1 MKSIQK
7 AAAWLVLAALIVG
20 IFSGCSKEKDPS
32 ADSTADETSDTQQI
46 TTTEADIATEVQPN
60 EPGAVQTRPVNDP
73 SASPLYEISYT
84 NVRLYEMGSSS
95 VWMQAIAEISNTG
108 EATLSLDNAAF
119 NLQNATGETV
129 ASKSNV
135 LAYPRMI
142 APGEK
147 GYFYVET
154 SLPDVTA
161 DTALTL
167 NPQVEISKTGAVKQ
181 NFTVTDTKIS
191 ANNLGDLTV
200 TGTMENKTEKSFDS
214 VYTVTVLFD
223 DKNAPIGVIPSSAPY
238 SLTAG
243 ATAKL
248 QDSAFALPDDIT
260 KDTVDSFAVYA
271 YAISAK

>member
-1 MKSIQK
+1 M
-7 AAAWLVLAALIVG
+7 
-20 IFSGCSKEKDPS
+20 FSGCSKEKDP
-32 ADSTADETSDTQQI
+32 AVDSTADDTSDTQQI
-46 TTTEADIATEVQPN
+46 TTKENITTEAQSK

-73 SASPLYEISYT
+73 TASPLYEISYT
-84 NVRLYEMGSSS
+84 NVRLYEMGSGS
-95 VWMQAIAEISNTG
+95 VWMQAIAEISNAG

-154 SLPDVTA
+154 SLPDVAA

-167 NPQVEISKTGAVKQ
+167 DPQVEISKTGAVKQ

-214 VYTVTVLFD
+214 VYTVTILFN
-223 DKNAPIGVIPSSAPY
+223 DKNVPIGVIPSSAPY

-260 KDTVDSFAVYA
+260 KDSVDSFAVYA

>member
-1 MKSIQK
+1 MKSIRK
-7 AAAWLVLAALIVG
+7 AAAWLALAVLIVG
-20 IFSGCSKEKDPS
+20 IFSSCSKEKDPA
-32 ADSTADETSDTQQI
+32 ADSTANDTSDTQQI
-46 TTTEADIATEVQPN
+46 TTTEEDITTEAQSK
-60 EPGAVQTRPVNDP
+60 EPGATQTRPVNDP
-73 SASPLYEISYT
+73 TASPLYDIGYT
-84 NVRLYEMGSSS
+84 NVRLYEMGGS

-108 EATLSLDNAAF
+108 EATLSLDNATF

-129 ASKSNV
+129 ASKSNI

-154 SLPDVTA
+154 SLLDVAA

-167 NPQVEISKTGAVKQ
+167 DPQVEISETGAVKQ

-214 VYTVTVLFD
+214 VYTVTVLLD
-223 DKNAPIGVIPSSAPY
+223 DQNTPIGVIPSSAPY

-243 ATAKL
+243 TTAKL

-260 KDTVDSFAVYA
+260 KDTVDSFVVYA

>member
-1 MKSIQK
+1 MKSIRK
-7 AAAWLVLAALIVG
+7 AAAWLALAALVVG
-20 IFSGCSKEKDPS
+20 MFSGCSKEKDPA
-32 ADSTADETSDTQQI
+32 ADSTANDTSDTQQI
-46 TTTEADIATEVQPN
+46 TTTEADITTEAQSK

-73 SASPLYEISYT
+73 TASPLYEISYT
-84 NVRLYEMGSSS
+84 NVRLYEMGSDS

-108 EATLSLDNAAF
+108 ESTLSLDNAAF
-119 NLQNATGETV
+119 NLQNAAGETV
-129 ASKSNV
+129 ASKSNI

-154 SLPDVTA
+154 SLPDVAA
-161 DTALTL
+161 DATLTL
-167 NPQVEISKTGAVKQ
+167 DPQVEISKTGAVKQ

-191 ANNLGDLTV
+191 TNNLGDLTV

-214 VYTVTVLFD
+214 VYTVTVLLD
-223 DKNAPIGVIPSSAPY
+223 DQNAPIGVISSSAPY

-260 KDTVDSFAVYA
+260 KDTVDSFVVYA

>member
-20 IFSGCSKEKDPS
+20 IFSGSTKEKDPS

>member
-1 MKSIQK
+1 MKSIRK

-20 IFSGCSKEKDPS
+20 IFSSCSKEKEPT
-32 ADSTADETSDTQQI
+32 ADSTANDTSDTQQI
-46 TTTEADIATEVQPN
+46 TMTEEDITTETPSGDT
-60 EPGAVQTRPVNDP
+60 GASQTRPINDP
-73 SASPLYEISYT
+73 TASPLYEISYT
-84 NVRLYEMGSSS
+84 NVRLYEMGSDS

-119 NLQNATGETV
+119 NLQNTTGETV
-129 ASKSNV
+129 ASKSNI

-154 SLPDVTA
+154 SLPDVAVNT
-161 DTALTL
+161 TLTL
-167 NPQVEISKTGAVKQ
+167 DPQVEISETGVVKQ
-181 NFTVTDTKIS
+181 NFTVTNTKIS
-191 ANNLGDLTV
+191 ANNLGDLTI

-214 VYTVTVLFD
+214 VYTVTVLLD
-223 DKNAPIGVIPSSAPY
+223 DQNAPIGVISSSAPY
-238 SLTAG
+238 SLIAG

-260 KDTVDSFAVYA
+260 KDTVDSFVVYA

>member
-154 SLPDVTA
+154 SLPDVAA

-167 NPQVEISKTGAVKQ
+167 DPQVEISKTGAVKQ

-214 VYTVTVLFD
+214 VYTVTILFN
-223 DKNAPIGVIPSSAPY
+223 DKNVPIGVIPSSAPY

-260 KDTVDSFAVYA
+260 KDSVDSFAVYA

>member
-1 MKSIQK
+1 MRSIRK

-20 IFSGCSKEKDPS
+20 IFSGCSKEKDS
-32 ADSTADETSDTQQI
+32 AADSTAADTSDTQQ
-46 TTTEADIATEVQPN
+46 TTTNEADSTTETQFK

-73 SASPLYEISYT
+73 TASPLYEISYT
-84 NVRLYEMGSSS
+84 NVRLYEMGSGS

-119 NLQNATGETV
+119 NLQNTAGETV

-154 SLPDVTA
+154 SLPDVAA
-161 DTALTL
+161 DTVLTL
-167 NPQVEISKTGAVKQ
+167 DPQVEISKTGAVMQ

-214 VYTVTVLFD
+214 VYTVTILFD

-238 SLTAG
+238 SITAG
-243 ATAKL
+243 ASAQL

>member
-1 MKSIQK
+1 MKSIRK

-20 IFSGCSKEKDPS
+20 MFSGCSKEKDP
-32 ADSTADETSDTQQI
+32 AVDSTADDTSDTQQI
-46 TTTEADIATEVQPN
+46 TTEADITTEAQSN

-73 SASPLYEISYT
+73 TASPLYEISYT
-84 NVRLYEMGSSS
+84 NVRLYEMGSGS
-95 VWMQAIAEISNTG
+95 VWMQAIAEISNAG

-154 SLPDVTA
+154 SLPDVAA

-167 NPQVEISKTGAVKQ
+167 DPQVEISKTGAVKQ

-214 VYTVTVLFD
+214 VYTVTILFN
-223 DKNAPIGVIPSSAPY
+223 DKNVPIGVIPSSAPY

-260 KDTVDSFAVYA
+260 KDSVDSFAVYA

>member
-1 MKSIQK
+1 MKSIRK
-7 AAAWLVLAALIVG
+7 AAAWLALAALIVG
-20 IFSGCSKEKDPS
+20 IFSGCSKEKDPA
-32 ADSTADETSDTQQI
+32 ADSTANDTSDTQQI
-46 TTTEADIATEVQPN
+46 TTTEEDITTEAPSK
-60 EPGAVQTRPVNDP
+60 EPGATQTRPVSDP
-73 SASPLYEISYT
+73 TASPLYDISYT
-84 NVRLYEMGSSS
+84 NVRLYETGDS

-119 NLQNATGETV
+119 NLQNAAGETV

-154 SLPDVTA
+154 SLPDVAA
-161 DTALTL
+161 DTGLTL
-167 NPQVEISKTGAVKQ
+167 DPQVEISKTGAVKQ

-200 TGTMENKTEKSFDS
+200 TGTMENKTEQSFDT

-223 DKNAPIGVIPSSAPY
+223 DQNAPIGVIPSSTPY
-238 SLTAG
+238 SLIAG